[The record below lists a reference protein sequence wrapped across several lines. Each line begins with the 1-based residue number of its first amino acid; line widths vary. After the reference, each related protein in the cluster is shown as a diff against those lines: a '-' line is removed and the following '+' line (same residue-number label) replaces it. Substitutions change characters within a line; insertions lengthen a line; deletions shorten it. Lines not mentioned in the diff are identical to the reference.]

1 MKDLNVFEQEFEEID
16 EARKNPLAAEIKESF
31 NGDVITAIK
40 YFLNDIY
47 VIGDDVMRIYKLDN
61 HNLISFIYTY
71 DSIEN
76 CINIYT
82 NTIYEE

>member
-40 YFLNDIY
+40 YFLNEGRIEDIKTLFNLLANEAFD
-47 VIGDDVMRIYKLDN
+47 ILSGDDYVALCENVLNDLDEE
-61 HNLISFIYTY
+61 Y
-71 DSIEN
+71 D
-76 CINIYT
+76 
-82 NTIYEE
+82 